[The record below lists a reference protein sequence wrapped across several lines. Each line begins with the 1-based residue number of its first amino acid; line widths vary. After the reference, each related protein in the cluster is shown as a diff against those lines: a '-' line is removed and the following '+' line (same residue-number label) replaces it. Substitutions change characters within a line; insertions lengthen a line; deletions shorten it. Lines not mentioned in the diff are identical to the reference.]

1 MHFVHD
7 TGEEHQ
13 FLPGGADAGYFGVL
27 IGFGTKH
34 VSGIRYRFPPEV
46 TGIADLNLIIVDPEI
61 YRLRGFTL
69 EDDEVISGVF
79 QLGPESSP

>member
-1 MHFVHD
+1 
-7 TGEEHQ
+7 
-13 FLPGGADAGYFGVL
+13 
-27 IGFGTKH
+27 
-34 VSGIRYRFPPEV
+34 V